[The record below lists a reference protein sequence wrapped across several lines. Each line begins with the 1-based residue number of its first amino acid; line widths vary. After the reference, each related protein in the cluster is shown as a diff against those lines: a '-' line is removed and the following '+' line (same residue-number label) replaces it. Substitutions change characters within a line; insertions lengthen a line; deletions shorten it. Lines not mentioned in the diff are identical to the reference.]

1 MTSPDVTTSPD
12 GSAPV
17 FQVRGLI
24 VPTITPYTSGGRLD
38 LAAAERLT
46 DFYARLG
53 TPALFPGGTTGEFA
67 LLSLEER
74 EALLETVANVAR
86 SGSGPAATEII
97 AHTGAATLG
106 DVLRLSRHAQAH
118 GVKAVAVVTPFYYG
132 YEAADLLAFYRQV
145 CRELPEL
152 AVYAY
157 TIPQRAGNT
166 VTPDAVA
173 ELSAEPNFAGIKD
186 STGDMH
192 RLLGLI
198 DVPGLSVLAGA
209 DDLAYPFLKSGGHG
223 LVSGPGG
230 VVPELFMAFFAA
242 LSADDD
248 RRALHLSHLIRRF
261 GRIIR
266 GGARIDY
273 MKAGL
278 DWRGLKNGPSRS
290 PLPNLS
296 EAERRALYAELDGF
310 AAALAEE
317 GLPLRDL
324 VA

>member
-1 MTSPDVTTSPD
+1 MTSPSVSL
-12 GSAPV
+12 PV
-17 FQVRGLI
+17 FHVRGLI
-24 VPTITPYTSGGRLD
+24 VPTITPYTPDGRVD
-38 LAAAERLT
+38 LAAADHLAR
-46 DFYARLG
+46 FYAQHG

-67 LLSLEER
+67 LLSLDER
-74 EALLETVANVAR
+74 EALLETVANAVRVSGDPAR
-86 SGSGPAATEII
+86 TEII
-97 AHTGAATLG
+97 AHTGAATLD
-106 DVLRLSRHAQAH
+106 DVLRLSRHAQAQ

-132 YEAADLLAFYRQV
+132 YEESDLLAFYRQV

-157 TIPQRAGNT
+157 TIPQRAGNNLR
-166 VTPDAVA
+166 PDAVA
-173 ELSAEPNFAGIKD
+173 ELCAEPNFAGIKD

-242 LSADDD
+242 LTADNDD
-248 RRALHLSHLIRRF
+248 RALELSHQIRRF
-261 GRIIR
+261 SRIIR

-278 DWRGLKNGPSRS
+278 DWRGLKNGASRS
-290 PLPNLS
+290 PLPNMND
-296 EAERRALYAELDGF
+296 AERRALYAQLDSF
-310 AAALAEE
+310 AADLAAT

>member
-1 MTSPDVTTSPD
+1 MTSSDASSP
-12 GSAPV
+12 A
-17 FQVRGLI
+17 FHVRGLI
-24 VPTITPYTSGGRLD
+24 VPTVTSYTPDGRLD

-46 DFYARLG
+46 RFYSQLG

-74 EALLETVANVAR
+74 EALLETVAGAVR
-86 SGSGPAATEII
+86 SAGAATSTEII
-97 AHTGAATLG
+97 AHTGAATLD
-106 DVLRLSRHAQAH
+106 DVLRLSRHAHSH
-118 GVKAVAVVTPFYYG
+118 GVRAVAVVTPFYYG
-132 YEAADLLAFYRQV
+132 YEASDLLDFYRKV

-152 AVYAY
+152 SVYAY

-166 VTPDAVA
+166 VTPEAVA
-173 ELSAEPNFAGIKD
+173 ELQAEPNFAGIKD

-242 LSADDD
+242 LDAGDDG
-248 RRALHLSHLIRRF
+248 RALGLSHQIRRF
-261 GRIIR
+261 SRIIR

-278 DWRGLKNGPSRS
+278 DWRGLKNGRSRS

-296 EAERRALYAELDGF
+296 DAERRTLYAQLDSF
-310 AAALAEE
+310 AADLAAS

-324 VA
+324 VT